1 MHGTSKIVTIN
12 MLRAIKN
19 IFKCFNE
26 GCENIHK
33 ELNEMMGE
41 KLKTGK

>member
-1 MHGTSKIVTIN
+1 